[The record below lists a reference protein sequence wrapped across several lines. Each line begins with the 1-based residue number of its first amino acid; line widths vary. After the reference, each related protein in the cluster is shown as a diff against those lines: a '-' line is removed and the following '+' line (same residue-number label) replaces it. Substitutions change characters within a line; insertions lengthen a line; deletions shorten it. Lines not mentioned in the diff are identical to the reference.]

1 MRENNKGTGESSVR
15 EAALWEP
22 LMGTV
27 LSSLWQ
33 GTGLNWGP
41 SLVSPDTDQTEA
53 PAGEPSGGA
62 HTTFL
67 SQVISTSLPSSPA
80 GCPGFRMRGQQQTPI
95 SVGIKEDMP

>member
-1 MRENNKGTGESSVR
+1 M
-15 EAALWEP
+15 A
-22 LMGTV
+22 TV

-41 SLVSPDTDQTEA
+41 SLVSPDADQTEA

-62 HTTFL
+62 HTAFL

-80 GCPGFRMRGQQQTPI
+80 GCPGVRMRGRQQTLV
-95 SVGIKEDMP
+95 SAGIKEDMPWCATKS

>member
-1 MRENNKGTGESSVR
+1 MGEPRVR
-15 EAALWEP
+15 EAALWESVI
-22 LMGTV
+22 GTV
-27 LSSLWQ
+27 LSGLWQ

-62 HTTFL
+62 PTAFL

-80 GCPGFRMRGQQQTPI
+80 GCPGVRMRGQQQTLV